1 LKFQVN
7 QFSNKVQ
14 S

>member
-7 QFSNKVQ
+7 QFSKKVQ

>member
-7 QFSNKVQ
+7 QFSNIIQ